1 MVIAEKPI
9 TAHSLHRDRLFSH
22 SKEMI
27 ESGDRLQACE
37 KIWSA
42 VAHALKVVADRRGW
56 SYESH
61 VDALVIAAHVGRLTD
76 DDRVELLFRRVQD
89 LHGNFYADTL
99 PMDAIKRTRAD
110 AQLLLKLLKQANR
123 ELPRDAPC
131 PRTRATWSASA
142 GGSGEPRRRQAG
154 LRERE

>member
-9 TAHSLHRDRLFSH
+9 MAHSRHRDALFSH
-22 SKEMI
+22 SKGMI
-27 ESGDRLQACE
+27 ENGDRLQACE
-37 KIWSA
+37 KIWGA

-61 VDALVIAAHVGRLTD
+61 LDALVIAAHVGRITR

-99 PMDAIKRTRAD
+99 PMDAIKRTRTD
-110 AQLLLKLLKQANR
+110 AQLLLRLLKQANK
-123 ELPRDAPC
+123 ELPRDAAP
-131 PRTRATWSASA
+131 PTDARYLERV
-142 GGSGEPRRRQAG
+142 RRRRRRAGTQAG
-154 LRERE
+154 

>member
-37 KIWSA
+37 KIWGA

-76 DDRVELLFRRVQD
+76 DDAWSCCSAARKTCM
-89 LHGNFYADTL
+89 GTST
-99 PMDAIKRTRAD
+99 RTRC
-110 AQLLLKLLKQANR
+110 R
-123 ELPRDAPC
+123 W
-131 PRTRATWSASA
+131 TRS
-142 GGSGEPRRRQAG
+142 SGRGPTRNCS
-154 LRERE
+154 

>member
-9 TAHSLHRDRLFSH
+9 TAHSRRRDRLFSH

-27 ESGDRLQACE
+27 ENGDRENGDRLQACE
-37 KIWSA
+37 KIWGS
-42 VAHALKVVADRRGW
+42 VAHALKVVADSLGW

-123 ELPRDAPC
+123 ELPRDAP
-131 PRTRATWSASA
+131 PPTDTRYL
-142 GGSGEPRRRQAG
+142 ERVRRRQRRSEA
-154 LRERE
+154 

>member
-9 TAHSLHRDRLFSH
+9 TAHSRHRDAVFSH

-27 ESGDRLQACE
+27 EKGDRLQACE
-37 KIWSA
+37 KIWGA

-56 SYESH
+56 PYKSH
-61 VDALVIAAHVGRLTD
+61 ADALVIAHHVGDLTG
-76 DDRVELLFRRVQD
+76 DDRVRWLFSVVQD

-110 AQLLLKLLKQANR
+110 AQLLLRLLKQANR
-123 ELPRDAPC
+123 ELPRDAPM
-131 PRTRATWSASA
+131 PADARYLERV
-142 GGSGEPRRRQAG
+142 RRRRARAGTQAG
-154 LRERE
+154 